1 MSQPVPSSVIIVGG
15 GLAGAKTAE
24 ALRAEGYTGPVTLI
38 SSEHELPYERPPLSK
53 GYLAGESE
61 FEKALVHPERWY
73 ADNDV
78 RLLLGQNVTG
88 IDRAAKTV
96 TLSDVS
102 EEEYGAL
109 VLATGSEPRRLP
121 LPGAEAQGVLTLR
134 TRADSQALR
143 ARFGEGRTLASI
155 GGGWI
160 GLEAA
165 AAARNAGTN
174 VTVIE
179 AAALPLAQI
188 LGETVA
194 TVFADLHREHGVD
207 LRLGVKPAEIL
218 TAHGRASGVRLED
231 GAEIGADTV
240 LLGIGAAPRTI
251 LAEHAGLAV
260 DSEGKAGG
268 GVLVD
273 ASLRTSDPSIWA
285 VGDIA
290 NAEHPVLGGR
300 IRVEHWATALKQP
313 ATAAAAI
320 LGKPAGYDEL
330 PYFFSDQYDL
340 GMEYV
345 GHTDPSATVVVRGS
359 LADREFVAFWLDS
372 ENRLMAA
379 MNVNVWDVP
388 DVVKP
393 LIRSRR
399 ILDPDRLADA
409 SVPLPEL

>member
-1 MSQPVPSSVIIVGG
+1 MNEPGPSSVIIVGG

-24 ALRAEGYTGPVTLI
+24 ALRTQGYAGPVTLV

-53 GYLAGESE
+53 GFLSGASP
-61 FEKALVHPERWY
+61 FEDAVVHPEQWY
-73 ADNDV
+73 RDNDV
-78 RLLLGQNVTG
+78 RLVLGQTVIG

-109 VLATGSEPRRLP
+109 VLATGSQPRTLP
-121 LPGAEAQGVLTLR
+121 LPGVDAEGVLTLR
-134 TRADSQALR
+134 TRADSEALKG
-143 ARFGEGRTLASI
+143 RFGQGRSLVCI

-160 GLEAA
+160 GLEVA
-165 AAARNAGTN
+165 AAARNAGT
-174 VTVIE
+174 VVSVVE
-179 AAALPLAQI
+179 AAPLPLAQI
-188 LGETVA
+188 LGSQVA
-194 TVFADLHREHGVD
+194 SVFADLHRAHGVD
-207 LRLGVKPAEIL
+207 LRLGVKPTQVL
-218 TAHGRASGVRLED
+218 TVHGRVSGVRLED
-231 GAEIGADTV
+231 GTEIAADTV
-240 LLGIGAAPRTI
+240 LLGIGAAPRTS

-260 DSEGKAGG
+260 DG

-273 ASLRTSDPSIWA
+273 AALRTSDPSIWA

-300 IRVEHWATALKQP
+300 VRVEHWATALKQP

-320 LGKPAGYDEL
+320 LGGTVAYDEL

-359 LADREFVAFWLDS
+359 LADREFVAFWLDG

-388 DVVKP
+388 DAVKP
-393 LIRSRR
+393 IIGSRR
-399 ILDPDRLADA
+399 AVDPARLADPA
-409 SVPLPEL
+409 VPLADL